1 VRRAYPADAFRETLF
16 HSLVVYV
23 PADQRLR
30 DYVDGNLFRAFD
42 ALRRGALKC
51 ISARLVDRA
60 TERLVEKLNFEF
72 FHGHDDAAVDLAQF
86 DSCITRISGS
96 PYVGSE
102 PRMALK
108 FVLLFLV
115 DSAPSERIDGL
126 VLAND
131 EALWH
136 TNDGALLAASGVAD
150 RAPVLTSDAGVC
162 VRMAMRHSAT

>member
-1 VRRAYPADAFRETLF
+1 
-16 HSLVVYV
+16 
-23 PADQRLR
+23 
-30 DYVDGNLFRAFD
+30 
-42 ALRRGALKC
+42 
-51 ISARLVDRA
+51 
-60 TERLVEKLNFEF
+60 
-72 FHGHDDAAVDLAQF
+72 
-86 DSCITRISGS
+86 
-96 PYVGSE
+96 
-102 PRMALK
+102 MALK

>member
-1 VRRAYPADAFRETLF
+1 MRRAYPANAFRETP
-16 HSLVVYV
+16 SLVVYV

>member
-1 VRRAYPADAFRETLF
+1 MRRAYPADAFRETLF

-30 DYVDGNLFRAFD
+30 DYVEGNLHRALG

-51 ISARLVDRA
+51 VSARLVDRA
-60 TERLVEKLNFEF
+60 TERLVEKLDFEF
-72 FHGHDDAAVDLAQF
+72 FEGQDDAAVDLAQF
-86 DSCITRISGS
+86 DSCVARISGS
-96 PYVGSE
+96 PHVGSE
-102 PRMALK
+102 PRALK

-115 DSAPSERIDGL
+115 DCAAGERLDGL

-131 EALWH
+131 AALWH
-136 TNDGALLAASGVAD
+136 TDDDGALVAAAGVAD

-162 VRMAMRHSAT
+162 VRMAVRHSVS